1 MSALAKSRVPLALAA
16 VLVTALVLAAC
27 GSSSSTGSGS
37 ASSSASSSG
46 SSGSGSSGSGA
57 SSSSASALVSEPPE
71 SPLTSDPIT
80 QSLKA
85 RPASDKTLV
94 WLACSLPSCQGDLSL
109 GYKQAAQ
116 ALGWK
121 FIQINYSETS
131 PGPAVQQALNDNP
144 SYIAITGTP
153 PVSFAAED
161 AEALKRHIPIVSCFD
176 TTAPD
181 PAKNDIYMQCL
192 NSKGYGDEANQ
203 LTAWITDK
211 SGGKANV
218 VIVNVPDYPILNAE
232 TQAVQAGYKQDCPKC
247 TVSVLNL
254 SLADVS
260 SGQAAPKI
268 LAYVQS
274 HPSVNYIQATFADPA
289 DGLPEL
295 LKAAGLSS
303 RVQIVGVEAD
313 PPSLK
318 GIEDGTIA
326 AFTNQPMVF
335 LGWENVDA
343 LARLSEGMPL
353 APYETTGDDPTW
365 VVDSGDEAKSL
376 LAEPSQ
382 QWAGPAGF
390 QSEFKKL
397 WHLSN

>member
-16 VLVTALVLAAC
+16 ILVPALVLAAC
-27 GSSSSTGSGS
+27 GSS
-37 ASSSASSSG
+37 G
-46 SSGSGSSGSGA
+46 SS
-57 SSSSASALVSEPPE
+57 SSSSASIGASNAASTGSSGSSSSALVSDPPE
-71 SPLTSDPIT
+71 SPLTTDPIT
-80 QSLKA
+80 QPLKA
-85 RPASDKTLV
+85 RPASGKTLV

-121 FIQINYSETS
+121 FIQINYSETD
-131 PGPAVQQALNDNP
+131 PGPQVQQALNDNP

-232 TQAVQAGYKQDCPKC
+232 TQAVQAGYKQDCPNC

-268 LAYVQS
+268 VAYVQA

-295 LKAAGLSS
+295 LKASGLAS
-303 RVQIVGVEAD
+303 RVHIVGVEAD

-318 GIEDGTIA
+318 GIENGTIS

-343 LARLSEGMPL
+343 LARISEGTSL

-365 VVDSGDEAKSL
+365 VVDSAGEAKSL

-390 QSEFKKL
+390 QQEFEKL
-397 WHLSN
+397 WHITS